1 MRKVTQDEIS
11 QVLDQYGAFF
21 AFSNNQFEEK
31 RKEGVKYVSLG
42 AGLIA
47 PKGTGQKIVDGIE
60 AARKN
65 GVAQD
70 KKEKTNKQ
78 IIWDAFANYECQIV
92 GSPEDAIEALDGYGF
107 SDEEIQKEWKAYWNY
122 CVDKDLF

>member
-1 MRKVTQDEIS
+1 MRAVTQDEIS

-21 AFSNNQFEEK
+21 AFSNEQFEEK
-31 RKEGVKYVSLG
+31 RKEGVIYVSLG

-60 AARKN
+60 AARKK

-70 KKEKTNKQ
+70 KKEKTNRE
-78 IIWDAFANYECQIV
+78 IIWGQFANYECQIV
-92 GSPEDAIEALDGYGF
+92 GSPEEGFEALEGYGF
-107 SDEEIQKEWKAYWNY
+107 SQEELDREWKAYWAY
-122 CVDKDLF
+122 CVENDLF